1 MEVEMYAKVC
11 CCLMIAGLLAGC
23 GGPEEVT
30 APRHQGLENGSFAA
44 TLNGF
49 EIHYEVH
56 GQGPVVMTLPNSWGL
71 SLAALRAFY
80 RPLEERLTMVYFDPR
95 GMGESD
101 PIREDA
107 DMSMAA
113 VRADFDALRQHLG
126 LTQVNAIGWSNGASN
141 LILLAAAYPE
151 TLSSVVFLHGLAC
164 FSEEDLAD
172 FAESYPEIFEK
183 YNAFLAEVADESMP
197 VEEKTARQRS
207 LWLEEY
213 FPAIT
218 ADPEASRAAVQEL
231 FSEAELSWAHVAYNN
246 QEAANFDARDRLPKI
261 TAKSLV
267 IAGTHDAISMA
278 RSQELADG
286 IKDAMLVVFD
296 KSGHFAPI
304 EEPELFKATV
314 FSFLGVG

>member
-1 MEVEMYAKVC
+1 
-11 CCLMIAGLLAGC
+11 MIAGLLAAC
-23 GGPEEVT
+23 AGPQTEEEKVK
-30 APRHQGLENGSFAA
+30 PVPVLENGSFWA

-56 GQGPVVMTLPNSWGL
+56 GQGPVVMTVPNSWGL
-71 SLAALRAFY
+71 SHAGLRELY

-95 GMGESD
+95 GMGGSD

-126 LTQVNAIGWSNGASN
+126 LAQVNAIGWSNGAGN

-151 TLSSVVFLHGLAC
+151 TLSSAIFLHGLAF
-164 FSEEDLAD
+164 FSEQDQADLA
-172 FAESYPEIFEK
+172 ERYPEIFAR
-183 YNAFLAEVADESMP
+183 YSAFLAEMADETIP

-218 ADPEASRAAVQEL
+218 ADPEASRAAVQL
-231 FSEAELSWAHVAYNN
+231 VFAEAELSWPHAAYSN
-246 QEAANFDARDRLPKI
+246 QESGLFDARDRLPKI
-261 TAKSLV
+261 TARSLV
-267 IAGTHDAISMA
+267 IAGTHDSIPMT

-286 IKDAMLVVFD
+286 IPGAELVVFD
-296 KSGHFAPI
+296 SSGHFAPI
-304 EEPELFKATV
+304 EEPELFIQTV
-314 FSFLGVG
+314 FSFLGVS

>member
-1 MEVEMYAKVC
+1 MYAKVC
-11 CCLMIAGLLAGC
+11 CWLMIAGLLAGC
-23 GGPEEVT
+23 SSQPEEVSVT
-30 APRHQGLENGSFAA
+30 PEQGLANGSFTA

-71 SLAALRAFY
+71 SLAGLRAFY

-126 LTQVNAIGWSNGASN
+126 LEQVNAIGWSNGASN

-151 TLSSVVFLHGLAC
+151 TLSSAIFLHGLAF
-164 FSEEDLAD
+164 FSEEDQAD
-172 FAESYPEIFEK
+172 FATCYPEIFER
-183 YNAFLAEVADESMP
+183 YNTFLAEVADESMP
-197 VEEKTARQRS
+197 DEEKTDRLRS
-207 LWLEEY
+207 LWLEHY
-213 FPAIT
+213 FPAVT
-218 ADPEASRAAVQEL
+218 ADPEASRAAVQEM
-231 FSEAELSWAHVAYNN
+231 FSEAELSWAHTAYTN
-246 QEAANFDARDRLPKI
+246 QEAALFDARDRLPKI
-261 TAKSLV
+261 TARSLV

-286 IKDAMLVVFD
+286 IENAKLVVFD

-314 FSFLGVG
+314 FSFLGVS